1 MGKGWGLLFMWQM
14 YIWTWNLKENPQEK
28 LDLNP
33 ALYQEKRKLT
43 CVIIK
48 KWLKKSKNSVLAN
61 PVDSFQYIRKGDR
74 KENQKM

>member
-1 MGKGWGLLFMWQM
+1 M
-14 YIWTWNLKENPQEK
+14 YIWTWNPKENPQEK

-48 KWLKKSKNSVLAN
+48 KWLKKAKT
-61 PVDSFQYIRKGDR
+61 QYLPIPLTLSNISEGVTGRRTK
-74 KENQKM
+74 KCKS